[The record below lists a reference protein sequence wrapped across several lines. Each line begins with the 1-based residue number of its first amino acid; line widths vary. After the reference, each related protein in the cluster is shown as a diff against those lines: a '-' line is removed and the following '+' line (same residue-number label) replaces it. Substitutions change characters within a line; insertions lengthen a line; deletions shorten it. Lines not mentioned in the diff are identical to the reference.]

1 MYLVRDVFQTKPG
14 KANDLVKIFKEADK
28 FMPKEGVGKTRIVTD
43 VVSNYWTVVMEI
55 EIENLSV

>member
-28 FMPKEGVGKTRIVTD
+28 FMPKGGIGKTRIVTD

-55 EIENLSV
+55 EIEDLSV